1 MHSGAP
7 AWGGLPVSEI
17 YIISAVR
24 TPIGKFLG
32 SLSGIPA
39 PDLAAIAAK
48 EAIKR
53 AGIEPK
59 DVDFYAFGNVIGAA
73 VGQNPARRTA
83 LLAGIPYEVDGHTVN
98 LVCSS
103 GMMAMIDAIRA
114 FKAGDAKIALVGGME
129 SMSRAPLC
137 LPPEA
142 RSGIK
147 HLVGREAKLIDTMV
161 LDGLTDSW
169 NWQLMG
175 VEADMTAKKYGA
187 KREEL
192 DWIAYQSH
200 MRAAKA
206 TDEGIFEKEIVPIEV
221 KTKKGV
227 VTIKSDEGIRRD
239 TSPEKLAKLPPA
251 FTPDGVHTAGNSSQL
266 SDGAAALI
274 MAPEEVVNE
283 YGLKPVARVL
293 AYDIVGLK
301 PEDFVEAPVPGI
313 KRISEKVGVKPD
325 DWDLYEVNEAFAISL
340 WLPHHLLGIPYER
353 MNVHGGAI
361 AIGHPLGASGARIVV
376 TLINALKTH
385 NKSRGVAT
393 LCHGTGGGSTLAIEV
408 F

>member
-1 MHSGAP
+1 MKD
-7 AWGGLPVSEI
+7 V
-17 YIISAVR
+17 YVISAVR

-32 SLSGIPA
+32 SFSNVPA
-39 PDLAAIAAK
+39 PELGAIAAK

-59 DVDFYAFGNVIGAA
+59 DIDYYSFGNVIGAA
-73 VGQNPARRTA
+73 VGQNPARRVA
-83 LLAGIPYEVDGHTVN
+83 LLAGIPYEVDGFTVN
-98 LVCSS
+98 MVCSS
-103 GMMAMIDAIRA
+103 GMMSIIDAIRT
-114 FKAGDAKIALVGGME
+114 FKAGDAKIALVGGTENMT
-129 SMSRAPLC
+129 RAPLC
-137 LPPEA
+137 LPQEA
-142 RSGIK
+142 RTGIK
-147 HLVGREAKLIDTMV
+147 HLIGREAKLIDTMV
-161 LDGLTDSW
+161 LDGLTDAW
-169 NWQLMG
+169 NWKLMG
-175 VEADMTAKKYGA
+175 EEADMTAKKYGA

-192 DWIAYQSH
+192 DMIAYESH

-206 TDEGIFEKEIVPIEV
+206 TDEGIFAKEIVPVEV
-221 KTKKGV
+221 KTRKGTV
-227 VTIKSDEGIRRD
+227 IVDKDEGIRRD

-274 MAPEEVVNE
+274 LAPENVVEE
-283 YGLKPVARVL
+283 YGLKPIARII

-301 PEDFVEAPVPGI
+301 PEDFVEAPVPSI
-313 KRISEKVGVKPD
+313 KRVSEKAGVKPD

-393 LCHGTGGGSTLAIEV
+393 LCHGTGGGTAIALEV

>member
-1 MHSGAP
+1 MGD
-7 AWGGLPVSEI
+7 I

-32 SLSGIPA
+32 SFSGIPA
-39 PDLAAIAAK
+39 PELGAIAAR
-48 EAIKR
+48 EAMKR

-73 VGQNPARRTA
+73 VGQNPARRAA
-83 LLAGIPYEVDGHTVN
+83 LLAGVPYEIDGYTVN

-103 GMMAMIDAIRA
+103 GMLAMIEAIRA

-129 SMSRAPLC
+129 NMTRAPIC
-137 LPPEA
+137 LPQEA
-142 RSGIK
+142 RTGIK
-147 HLVGREAKLIDTMV
+147 HLIGREGKLIDTMV
-161 LDGLTDSW
+161 LDGLTDAW
-169 NWQLMG
+169 NWKLMG

-192 DWIAYQSH
+192 DEIAFNSH

-206 TDEGIFEKEIVPIEV
+206 TDEGIFAKEIVPVEV
-221 KTKKGV
+221 KTRKG
-227 VTIKSDEGIRRD
+227 TIVIDKDEGIRRD
-239 TSPEKLAKLPPA
+239 TSLEKLARLPPA

-266 SDGAAALI
+266 SDGAAALV

-313 KRISEKVGVKPD
+313 KRISEKLNKKPD

-385 NKSRGVAT
+385 NKSFGVAT
-393 LCHGTGGGSTLAIEV
+393 LCHGTGGGSTIALEV